1 MNQLQAKSLEN
12 AWKGI
17 HFLKHFSHLVCN
29 FTEET
34 YCLEVL
40 FMYKVFFEVLLYTL
54 NLHNFLSR
62 RCFLLK
68 MNYLTGIFRNLAK
81 I

>member
-1 MNQLQAKSLEN
+1 MNQIQAKSLEN

-34 YCLEVL
+34 EL
-40 FMYKVFFEVLLYTL
+40 FRGTFHV
-54 NLHNFLSR
+54 
-62 RCFLLK
+62 
-68 MNYLTGIFRNLAK
+68 
-81 I
+81 